1 MEDVHAPYLS
11 ADWSTDVLG
20 TIKRGELF
28 KDTNLSMCFDRVSHC
43 SQIYVRNWHKRSAL
57 QLLPLGRR
65 LAMMLVATIS
75 AIIFFIFSVV
85 YFSHGVS
92 ARIKKPMVRP
102 ISRPCG
108 SFWAPWWPFWIW
120 QVVHHWRR

>member
-1 MEDVHAPYLS
+1 MHAPYLS

-75 AIIFFIFSVV
+75 VLISFLPCYSVPLFPV
-85 YFSHGVS
+85 FYTFLIEVINKLRLKLCQ
-92 ARIKKPMVRP
+92 A
-102 ISRPCG
+102 
-108 SFWAPWWPFWIW
+108 
-120 QVVHHWRR
+120 QV